1 MRGRGLLCKK
11 PPPSRSLPKKITV
24 GRFWGRGRFSERSAS
39 PPDPLSRRAA
49 GNRLGCSFGVE
60 RPCECG
66 WSPIGLVVVTA
77 ADRAAATFAACGGN
91 PSARISR
98 APPLSGEALPRGSA
112 AEDTF
117 FASRAPSIRRYK
129 KSRWRKPSAFLVSSC
144 SRPQRSTS
152 AAALSAAVDSTNSQ
166 GTEPPLRRNQ
176 LRRTVPTQTPAAL
189 RERGVWGER
198 RFSQRSGL
206 SPQNSPVPLYH
217 FDAEFFADLGA
228 VAAANAFRL
237 VADALAVFDVKGS
250 LAAAGYAL
258 TAATAVIVNHQA
270 AGLAPRP
277 C

>member
-1 MRGRGLLCKK
+1 MY
-11 PPPSRSLPKKITV
+11 V
-24 GRFWGRGRFSERSAS
+24 SA
-39 PPDPLSRRAA
+39 DLRAHA
-49 GNRLGCSFGVE
+49 T
-60 RPCECG
+60 CG
-66 WSPIGLVVVTA
+66 WSPISLVVVTA
-77 ADRAAATFAACGGN
+77 ADRAAATFAAWGTN
-91 PSARISR
+91 PSARFAGTSPFR
-98 APPLSGEALPRGSA
+98 GGFTWGSA

-117 FASRAPSIRRYK
+117 FASRAPSIRRSK
-129 KSRWRKPSAFLVSSC
+129 KSRWRKPSAFLVSS
-144 SRPQRSTS
+144 SPV
-152 AAALSAAVDSTNSQ
+152 LSAACLRRLCQPPWTQPSCK
-166 GTEPPLRRNQ
+166 EPRPTLRRNQ
-176 LRRTVPTQTPAAL
+176 LQRIVPTQTPAAL

-198 RFSQRSGL
+198 RVSQRSGL

-250 LAAAGYAL
+250 LTAAGYAL

>member
-1 MRGRGLLCKK
+1 M
-11 PPPSRSLPKKITV
+11 
-24 GRFWGRGRFSERSAS
+24 
-39 PPDPLSRRAA
+39 
-49 GNRLGCSFGVE
+49 VE
-60 RPCECG
+60 N
-66 WSPIGLVVVTA
+66 I
-77 ADRAAATFAACGGN
+77 
-91 PSARISR
+91 
-98 APPLSGEALPRGSA
+98 PPLHKGHLFVHCTPSHTSIQEKPMAQAISFSCIQLP
-112 AEDTF
+112 
-117 FASRAPSIRRYK
+117 
-129 KSRWRKPSAFLVSSC
+129 
-144 SRPQRSTS
+144 RPQRCTS
-152 AAALSAAVDSTNSQ
+152 AAALSAAVDSTTSQ

-176 LRRTVPTQTPAAL
+176 LRRTIPTQTPAAL

-250 LAAAGYAL
+250 LTAAGYAL

-277 C
+277 R

>member
-1 MRGRGLLCKK
+1 MVEAI
-11 PPPSRSLPKKITV
+11 PPFLHLAHPPYADTRKADGASHQLFLYPVAS
-24 GRFWGRGRFSERSAS
+24 S
-39 PPDPLSRRAA
+39 PPR
-49 GNRLGCSFGVE
+49 
-60 RPCECG
+60 
-66 WSPIGLVVVTA
+66 
-77 ADRAAATFAACGGN
+77 
-91 PSARISR
+91 
-98 APPLSGEALPRGSA
+98 
-112 AEDTF
+112 
-117 FASRAPSIRRYK
+117 
-129 KSRWRKPSAFLVSSC
+129 
-144 SRPQRSTS
+144 TS

-176 LRRTVPTQTPAAL
+176 LQRIVPTQTPAAL

-277 C
+277 R

>member
-1 MRGRGLLCKK
+1 MGKASADAGFRLCGGEAVDGARLAAFRSPPPPLRAHTYKLVSDETLAGRGG
-11 PPPSRSLPKKITV
+11 SV
-24 GRFWGRGRFSERSAS
+24 
-39 PPDPLSRRAA
+39 SRRDHNQAA
-49 GNRLGCSFGVE
+49 GNRPTLQAE
-60 RPCECG
+60 
-66 WSPIGLVVVTA
+66 PIMQ
-77 ADRAAATFAACGGN
+77 
-91 PSARISR
+91 
-98 APPLSGEALPRGSA
+98 
-112 AEDTF
+112 
-117 FASRAPSIRRYK
+117 
-129 KSRWRKPSAFLVSSC
+129 KS
-144 SRPQRSTS
+144 
-152 AAALSAAVDSTNSQ
+152 
-166 GTEPPLRRNQ
+166 
-176 LRRTVPTQTPAAL
+176 PTQTPAAL

-277 C
+277 R